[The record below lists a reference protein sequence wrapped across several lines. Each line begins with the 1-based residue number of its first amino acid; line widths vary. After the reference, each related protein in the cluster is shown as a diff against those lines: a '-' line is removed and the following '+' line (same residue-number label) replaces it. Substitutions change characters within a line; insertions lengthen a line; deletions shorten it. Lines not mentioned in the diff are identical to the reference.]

1 MMILKLLILLL
12 ILLSLQIYSQTVK
25 GKVYGV
31 ADDTTEALVG
41 TRIKWLG
48 TSIYT
53 HTDKAGLF
61 NITFADI
68 SDKILL
74 VSHTGYLTD
83 TLRVTDESF
92 INIYLRPN
100 LTLEEITV
108 EDKSNEKMVSELT
121 TTTEVVTQ
129 KDLRKAAC
137 CDLTGCFESN
147 SSVDISVTDVIT
159 DSKQLKI
166 LGIDGVYTV
175 TLINGMPAL
184 SGLSQNYGLSNIPGT
199 LINNIFITKGT
210 NSVLQGYQSIS
221 GIVDVRLKE
230 PSQTEKLFLNVYT
243 NSYFEKQLNAHIAHK
258 GKSGLSFLTA
268 VHTVQK
274 ANRMDLNN
282 DGFLDLPLI
291 TRYFAY
297 LSLSFEKNK
306 IRNDFSLRYANEER
320 IGGQTHFDLK
330 NDLGSNVTYGQVIRT
345 NRIELDNK
353 SRINIGNEKDILL
366 YTYYSNN
373 DQNSNYGATKYAAHQ
388 NNFWGQLYYEML
400 WKGVNILKTGFS
412 YTYQNL
418 KEQIDF
424 MHNPYGKTYAG
435 AYIKKESVPGIF
447 IENTFSFFEEDL
459 IIIPGFRYDYH
470 NIYHSIITPRLLAK
484 YLIGENTAIRATI
497 GTGYRVANIITENLN
512 LLSSSK
518 NIILPADLKIEQ
530 AFSSGLSITHDYK
543 TSQLSGNINV
553 EFYRTIFTNQVTGDY
568 TTLPFEVI
576 FYNLNGQSVS
586 NSLQAEASIKL
597 KHMDLKLSYNYLDNY
612 YYENGLKVNVPF
624 IYRHKVSGNFSYETT
639 EKDWLF
645 STSVLYFGKQQL
657 PSTSYYPLE
666 YRRSDYSKPYI
677 QWNGQV
683 SKTIQNYE
691 FYIGVENILNYTQTD
706 PIIEVSNPFG
716 RYFDTS
722 LIWGPTKGR
731 EFYIGARFKIY

>member
-1 MMILKLLILLL
+1 M
-12 ILLSLQIYSQTVK
+12 YAQTVK
-25 GKVYGV
+25 GKVYGI

-48 TSIYT
+48 TNIYT
-53 HTDKAGLF
+53 HTDKTGLF
-61 NITFADI
+61 EITSGGI
-68 SDKILL
+68 NNKRLL

-83 TLRVTDESF
+83 TILVTDENF
-92 INIYLRPN
+92 LNIYLLPN
-100 LTLEEITV
+100 LILEEITV
-108 EDKSNEKMVSELT
+108 EEKSDEKIVSELT
-121 TTTEVVTQ
+121 TTTEIVTQ
-129 KDLRKAAC
+129 KDLKKAAC

-166 LGIDGVYTV
+166 LGIDGVYTE
-175 TLINGMPAL
+175 TLINGIPAL

-199 LINNIFITKGT
+199 LINNIFVTKGT

-230 PSQTEKLFLNVYT
+230 PSQTEKLFLNAYT
-243 NSYFEKQLNAHIAHK
+243 NSYFEKQLNAHVSHK
-258 GKSGLSFLTA
+258 EKSGLSILAAF
-268 VHTVQK
+268 HTVQK
-274 ANRMDLNN
+274 ANRIDINN

-291 TRYFAY
+291 TRYFTY
-297 LSLSFEKNK
+297 SSLSFEKNK
-306 IRNDFSLRYANEER
+306 IRNDFSIRYANEQR
-320 IGGQTHFDLK
+320 IGGQKHFDVN

-353 SRINIGNEKDILL
+353 SRINIGNERDILF
-366 YTYYSNN
+366 YSYYSYHH
-373 DQNSNYGATKYAAHQ
+373 QNSDYGTTKYTAYQ
-388 NNFWGQLYYEML
+388 KNFWSQLYYEML
-400 WKGVNILKTGFS
+400 WKGVNIFKAGFS
-412 YTYQNL
+412 YKYQNL

-424 MHNPYGKTYAG
+424 THNPYSKTYAG
-435 AYIKKESVPGIF
+435 TYIKKESVPGIF

-459 IIIPGFRYDYH
+459 VIIPGIRYDYH
-470 NIYHSIITPRLLAK
+470 NIYHSVITPRLLAK
-484 YLIGENTAIRATI
+484 YLISENTAIRATL

-512 LLSSSK
+512 LLSGSK

-530 AFSSGLSITHDYK
+530 AFSSGLSITHDFK
-543 TSQLSGNINV
+543 TRQFSGNLNI
-553 EFYRTIFTNQVTGDY
+553 EFYRTIFNNQVTGDY
-568 TTLPFEVI
+568 TTIPFEVI

-586 NSLQAEASIKL
+586 NSLQAEASIRL
-597 KHMDLKLSYNYLDNY
+597 KHIDLKLSYNYLDNY
-612 YYENGLKVNVPF
+612 YYENGLKENVPF
-624 IYRHKVSGNFSYETT
+624 IYKHKVSGNISYETT

-645 STSVLYFGKQQL
+645 STSVQYFGKQQL
-657 PSTSYYPLE
+657 PSTSYYPAE
-666 YRRSDYSKPYI
+666 YRRPDHSEPYL

-683 SKTIQNYE
+683 SKTIHNYE
-691 FYIGVENILNYTQTD
+691 IYIGVENILNFTQAD